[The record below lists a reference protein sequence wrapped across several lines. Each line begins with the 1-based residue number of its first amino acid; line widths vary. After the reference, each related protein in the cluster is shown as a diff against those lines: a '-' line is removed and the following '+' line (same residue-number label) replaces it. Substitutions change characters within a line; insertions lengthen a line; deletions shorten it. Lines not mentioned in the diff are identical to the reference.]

1 MRDYRAQIGYVTQD
15 SVLFHDT
22 IRNNLALGDKNI
34 SEASIKEALV
44 SANAWGFVSAL
55 PNGVDQIVGDDGMSF
70 SGGEKQRLALAR
82 ALVREPTL
90 LILDEATTAL
100 DPENEQEII
109 DVLRA
114 LKGKITMLGVSHQPA
129 LKTIA
134 DRIYQIDRGQVR
146 LGTYPE

>member
-1 MRDYRAQIGYVTQD
+1 
-15 SVLFHDT
+15 
-22 IRNNLALGDKNI
+22 
-34 SEASIKEALV
+34 
-44 SANAWGFVSAL
+44 
-55 PNGVDQIVGDDGMSF
+55 MSF

-82 ALVREPTL
+82 ALVRQPTL
-90 LILDEATTAL
+90 LILDEATSAL

-134 DRIYQIDRGQVR
+134 DRIYEIDRGQVR
-146 LGTYPE
+146 LGIYPE